1 MATRVSNL
9 GRILASAATKAPAP
23 KSVALRALSMKA
35 GLPTKAPMEA
45 GLQTQGKLDNPNLA
59 SFAADR
65 MGNMGLAESDPVEDY
80 RVLARSEFWTEVI
93 GSKKE
98 LDCLD
103 VCSGT
108 GRWMQTF
115 SELVLW
121 PRAITARV
129 DCVDLCSTSL
139 QHLDSRLPQ
148 MPGILNGV
156 THCTS
161 AANLEPFDGRYDLV
175 TNMHGLYG
183 VPHGILSEVVSSMYR
198 AVRPGGYCVLA
209 LGDND
214 SFYVR
219 YPQALQD
226 LGVMKEGCTSANDVE
241 NALIEQG
248 IEFQKLQVN
257 HVEKTTTEDQL
268 KHYVMNESGGNIW
281 PADHESTGRALDS
294 FVAQRAGP
302 LGMLI
307 DAHAVGNGVHH
318 FPQSVPVLLIRKP
331 DVE

>member
-1 MATRVSNL
+1 
-9 GRILASAATKAPAP
+9 
-23 KSVALRALSMKA
+23 
-35 GLPTKAPMEA
+35 
-45 GLQTQGKLDNPNLA
+45 
-59 SFAADR
+59 
-65 MGNMGLAESDPVEDY
+65 MGLCESDPVEDY
-80 RVLARSEFWTEVI
+80 RSLARSDLWEEVL

-98 LDCLD
+98 LRCLD

-115 SELVLW
+115 SEMVLW
-121 PRAITARV
+121 PRAVTATV
-129 DCVDLCSTSL
+129 DCVDLCATSL
-139 QHLDSRLPQ
+139 KHLESRLPQ
-148 MPGILNGV
+148 MPGISNGV

-161 AANLEPFDGRYDLV
+161 ATNLESFDGRYDLV

-183 VPHGILSEVVSSMYR
+183 VPLGILPEVVSSMVN

-209 LGDND
+209 LGDNR

-219 YPQALQD
+219 YPQALQE

-248 IEFQKLQVN
+248 IDFQKLQVN
-257 HVEKTTTEDQL
+257 HVEITTTEDQL

-281 PADHESTGRALDS
+281 PADDNRTGRALDS

-302 LGMLI
+302 LGLLI
-307 DAHAVGNGVHH
+307 DSHAVGAGVHH
-318 FPQSVPVLLIRKP
+318 FPQSVPVLVIRKP
-331 DVE
+331 EAE